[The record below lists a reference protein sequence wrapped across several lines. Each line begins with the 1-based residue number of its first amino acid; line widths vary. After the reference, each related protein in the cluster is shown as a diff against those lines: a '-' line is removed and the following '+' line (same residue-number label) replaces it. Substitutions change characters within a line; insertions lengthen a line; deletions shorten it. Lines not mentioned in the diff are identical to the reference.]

1 MTTPPTPKPSSPKGA
16 SGKQGARTPKKRGS
30 KSASKQETPAA
41 EAPRT
46 VHFYVL
52 LDRSGSMESMKA
64 DVIGGFNDFL
74 KQQLEAAGKARMTL
88 VQFDT
93 QDPADTLVDAV
104 RLEHVPALTTQRFQP
119 RGGTPLLDATAM
131 LIERVFGRQAKRKAI
146 GRSEEEI
153 VFITITDGE
162 ENQSRHTTLEQVRSL
177 IGAGQEAGWNF
188 VYLGAGLDAYGDAQ
202 RLGYSVDSV
211 QAFMADG
218 VGAHEMWSSVSRAS
232 MQLRS
237 DVAMDRSFNKAD
249 YFRGLKE
256 AEARRNQS

>member
-1 MTTPPTPKPSSPKGA
+1 
-16 SGKQGARTPKKRGS
+16 
-30 KSASKQETPAA
+30 
-41 EAPRT
+41 
-46 VHFYVL
+46 VL

-74 KQQLEAAGKARMTL
+74 NQQLQGAGKARMTL

-93 QDPADTLVDAV
+93 QDPHDTIVDAL
-104 RLEHVPALTTQRFQP
+104 RLEHVAPLTAQRFQP

-131 LIERVFGRQAKRKAI
+131 LIERVFGRQAKRKAL
-146 GRSEEEI
+146 GRTEEEV

-162 ENQSRHTTLEQVRSL
+162 ENQSRRTTLEQVRAL

-218 VGAHEMWSSVSRAS
+218 VGAQEMWHSVSRAS
-232 MQLRS
+232 SQLRS
-237 DVAMDRSFNKAD
+237 DIAMDRSFSKAD

-256 AEARRNQS
+256 AEARRAQQ

>member
-1 MTTPPTPKPSSPKGA
+1 MTVTPTPKPSSPQDA
-16 SGKQGARTPKKRGS
+16 SAKPAANTSKKRGS
-30 KSASKQETPAA
+30 KAA
-41 EAPRT
+41 AKATAKEAPRT

-74 KQQLEAAGKARMTL
+74 RQQLEAAGKARMTL

-93 QDPADTLVDAV
+93 QDPADTIFDAE
-104 RLEHVPALTTQRFQP
+104 RLDQVAPLTAQRFQP
-119 RGGTPLLDATAM
+119 RGGTPLLDATAL
-131 LIERVFGRQAKRKAI
+131 LIERVFGRQAKRKAL
-146 GRSEEEI
+146 GRTEEEV

-162 ENQSRHTTLEQVRSL
+162 ENQSRHTTLEQVRNL

-202 RLGYSVDSV
+202 RLGYNVDSV

-218 VGAHEMWSSVSRAS
+218 DGAQEMWNSVSRAS

-256 AEARRNQS
+256 AEARRNQN